1 MDIHIETH
9 DIGKL
14 TKEIRNEIIRMIKEK
29 PGNYSTYYLAEKFHL
44 RRAQVKA
51 LVDRNDLNSLTR
63 DKRERSGGA
72 TRILKRNI
80 DDVLA
85 KIKKK
90 RIAPFKR
97 IRNGYVEYCG
107 PWDEIGI
114 MLDANKPVKFIRK
127 MEPDIFKDDI
137 KSFVPVI
144 AIAEIYNDH

>member
-14 TKEIRNEIIRMIKEK
+14 TKEIRNEIIRMINEK

-44 RRAQVKA
+44 RQRQVKS
-51 LVDRNDLNSLTR
+51 LVDRQGLHSLTR
-63 DKRERSGGA
+63 DTRFRNGGVSKL
-72 TRILKRNI
+72 LKTNI

-90 RIAPFKR
+90 RVSPFKR
-97 IRNGYVEYCG
+97 IRNGHVEYCG
-107 PWDEIGI
+107 PWDDIEI
-114 MLDANKPVKFIRK
+114 MLDANKPVKFVNK

-137 KSFVPVI
+137 DSFVPVI
-144 AIAEIYNDH
+144 AITEV

>member
-1 MDIHIETH
+1 MNIHIEAH

-14 TKEIRNEIIRMIKEK
+14 TKEIRNEIIRMIREK

-80 DDVLA
+80 DEVLSN
-85 KIKKK
+85 IKKK
-90 RIAPFKR
+90 RVTPFKR
-97 IRNGYVEYCG
+97 IRNGHVEYCG
-107 PWDEIGI
+107 PWDDIEI
-114 MLDANKPVKFIRK
+114 MLDANKPVKFVNK
-127 MEPDIFKDDI
+127 MEPDIFNDDI
-137 KSFVPVI
+137 NTFVPVI
-144 AIAEIYNDH
+144 AITEV